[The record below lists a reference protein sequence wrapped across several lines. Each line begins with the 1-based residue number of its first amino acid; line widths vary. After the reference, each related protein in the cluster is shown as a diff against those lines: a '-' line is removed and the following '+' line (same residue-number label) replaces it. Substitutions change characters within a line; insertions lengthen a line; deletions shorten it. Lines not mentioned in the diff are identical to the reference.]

1 MTQGKPG
8 AVGAQPRRAA
18 VPAAPGGGERLVPR
32 HRSKKEYDVFG
43 GTLVLCDWNVKNK
56 KGYQE
61 MKLEKKAGGSIW
73 EVVVCRQS
81 VCTWSLRLRS
91 K

>member
-32 HRSKKEYDVFG
+32 HKSKKEYDVFG

-61 MKLEKKAGGSIW
+61 MKLEKKVAEAFGRWLCAAKVFAPGP
-73 EVVVCRQS
+73 
-81 VCTWSLRLRS
+81 
-91 K
+91 